1 MSEGIGRGQRLLS
14 VIELRNAALRLLQRA
29 GERDET
35 SRLWFQRHT
44 PTNPEPR
51 LAVLLAKIGGYSSLN
66 VWATLRGKH
75 VKVLNVTLI
84 GDAVGIISFRRGD
97 WENELRAMG
106 REAGVAVN

>member
-1 MSEGIGRGQRLLS
+1 MLL
-14 VIELRNAALRLLQRA
+14 E
-29 GERDET
+29 
-35 SRLWFQRHT
+35 
-44 PTNPEPR
+44 
-51 LAVLLAKIGGYSSLN
+51 KIGGYFSLN

>member
-1 MSEGIGRGQRLLS
+1 MHDVRRGIDMRRPGGTCY
-14 VIELRNAALRLLQRA
+14 ERA
-29 GERDET
+29 SRRT
-35 SRLWFQRHT
+35 SAF
-44 PTNPEPR
+44 
-51 LAVLLAKIGGYSSLN
+51 GGYSSLN